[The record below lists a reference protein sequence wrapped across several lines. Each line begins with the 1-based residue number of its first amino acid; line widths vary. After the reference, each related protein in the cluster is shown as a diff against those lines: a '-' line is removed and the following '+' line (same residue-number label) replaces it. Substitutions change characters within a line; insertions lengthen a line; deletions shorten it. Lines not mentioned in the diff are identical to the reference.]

1 MNIPIDRD
9 NLKRSYDSW
18 SRAAD
23 VLKSGTSIGI
33 YPEGKIPFDTPKLA
47 PFKNGPFKLAIAAQ
61 APVVP
66 ITFVHNWKLLPPW
79 PTLAGP
85 GGRPGFSFVKM
96 HTPIPTEG
104 MTEDDVSK
112 LRTQTYEVINEEL
125 KRHGYNRQDS

>member
-1 MNIPIDRD
+1 MAMVQSCRSFEVGNQHRAYI
-9 NLKRSYDSW
+9 LKAR
-18 SRAAD
+18 
-23 VLKSGTSIGI
+23 
-33 YPEGKIPFDTPKLA
+33 PPFDTPKLA

-96 HTPIPTEG
+96 HKPIPTDG
-104 MTEDDVSK
+104 MTEDDVADADRGTRK
-112 LRTQTYEVINEEL
+112 
-125 KRHGYNRQDS
+125 